1 MSADNGIY
9 IGEFPNQE
17 WRVIHAQA
25 IDNLN
30 YEPDDE
36 DGFSAAQVIN
46 YFNTGA
52 ATFGSKE
59 RAMVAAHKM
68 AEDCEILEYG
78 VSTINFPFTMD
89 QYQRRAL
96 LNRARI

>member
-1 MSADNGIY
+1 VSADNGIY
-9 IGEFPNQE
+9 IAEFPNQE
-17 WRVIHAQA
+17 WRVKHAQA

-36 DGFSAAQVIN
+36 DGFSSVQVIN

-59 RAMVAAHKM
+59 QAMVAAHRM
-68 AEDCEILEYG
+68 AEDYEILEYG
-78 VSTINFPFTMD
+78 VNLIKFPHTMD
-89 QYQRRAL
+89 QYRRRAL
-96 LNRARI
+96 LNRSR